1 MAAGVFDFQYEV
13 EKRSGGMTGLAGDD
27 GLCRILKSVQ
37 CKGLSRKERRVH
49 QRRLRKEIKS
59 DFPSASSIFRYL
71 NWFHDSEQ
79 EKHREPEKSF
89 IPAPNAYLRAL
100 AQVIGDFVA
109 SVQRRCPQKIA
120 TLDMDATLVETSK
133 NGALD

>member
-27 GLCRILKSVQ
+27 GLCRILKSIQ
-37 CKGLSRKERRVH
+37 CKGLARKERRVY

-71 NWFHDSEQ
+71 NWFYDSEQ
-79 EKHREPEKSF
+79 EKHTEPEKSF
-89 IPAPNAYLRAL
+89 IPIPNAYLGAL
-100 AQVIGDFVA
+100 SKLIGDFVA
-109 SVQRRCPQKIA
+109 SVQRRCPQNV
-120 TLDMDATLVETSK
+120 ATLVETHK